1 MTKDW
6 SGGRFGVCLCESFW
20 RESVCCLNLWMTHNG
35 FLAFPYDPAW
45 EWPRWGSLSL
55 CVSCSR
61 ECGAPQDWS
70 QLEHQQITAQVPH
83 GGVGKGTMSSNR
95 WLLWGPYCGS
105 SFVLR
110 ALSVETHLKLKP
122 SLLVGTVTLLWQMV
136 TSKHRLCIASKCEE
150 PEQEPR
156 QSGSRAC
163 VLSPSLWGGL
173 GSSVW
178 YHFCY

>member
-1 MTKDW
+1 MCAAWTYGW
-6 SGGRFGVCLCESFW
+6 PTWLSRLPLWPCPVHLAWNPCLRVAS
-20 RESVCCLNLWMTHNG
+20 LGDL
-35 FLAFPYDPAW
+35 
-45 EWPRWGSLSL
+45 SLSL
-55 CVSCSR
+55 CHVVGNVGLQKTGHS
-61 ECGAPQDWS
+61 WS
-70 QLEHQQITAQVPH
+70 ISKSQHQVPH
-83 GGVGKGTMSSNR
+83 GGVGKGTMSRNR

-110 ALSVETHLKLKP
+110 ALSVETHLKFKP

-150 PEQEPR
+150 PGQEPR

-163 VLSPSLWGGL
+163 VLSSSLWGGL